1 MNLILKPKDLNKLVQ
16 QTTTVQLLV
25 LVRSLRKVRNGPKW
39 SIVVCRTS
47 LVRSVGF
54 RVRSVVVCS
63 GVWNN
68 FGEVRRF

>member
-39 SIVVCRTS
+39 C
-47 LVRSVGF
+47 VGQ
-54 RVRSVVVCS
+54 
-63 GVWNN
+63 VWC
-68 FGEVRRF
+68 GP